1 MKKTLFVALLACFT
15 MMFASCNKEKT
26 LNGTS
31 WKSTVTTTDQV
42 TEDVVGTMRMKIDF
56 TMKFTNATQGVLSA
70 SSTVTLTTPDGNT
83 GPMPGYNQESRT
95 ANFTYTFDGKNGT
108 IKHDDGPKSFT
119 FSYDKKNNTIT
130 IKNILDSDEGMGSG
144 SQINIDAVF
153 TEVK

>member
-1 MKKTLFVALLACFT
+1 
-15 MMFASCNKEKT
+15 
-26 LNGTS
+26 
-31 WKSTVTTTDQV
+31 
-42 TEDVVGTMRMKIDF
+42 
-56 TMKFTNATQGVLSA
+56 
-70 SSTVTLTTPDGNT
+70 
-83 GPMPGYNQESRT
+83 MPGYNQESRT

-108 IKHDDGPKSFT
+108 IKHDEGPKSYT